1 MGIVGIFNII
11 TGVFLVLLFIIFIIS
26 VCTSK
31 MNDSILILLLTSILF
46 LGVFNIGFGVKS
58 FNDFKNTITPIEVYR
73 GNTELKIET
82 RLINGEIVSCDSI
95 VVLK

>member
-1 MGIVGIFNII
+1 MNE
-11 TGVFLVLLFIIFIIS
+11 S
-26 VCTSK
+26 V
-31 MNDSILILLLTSILF
+31 LILLLTSILF
-46 LGVFNIGFGVKS
+46 IGVFNIGFGVKS

-82 RLINGEIVSCDSI
+82 KLINGEVVSCDSI

>member
-1 MGIVGIFNII
+1 MGIVSILNII
-11 TGVFLVLLFIIFIIS
+11 TGVLLVLLFIIVIIS
-26 VCTSK
+26 FCTAK
-31 MNDSILILLLTSILF
+31 MNDSVLILLLTSILF

-82 RLINGEIVSCDSI
+82 RLINGEVVSCDSI

>member
-1 MGIVGIFNII
+1 MGIVSIFNII
-11 TGVFLVLLFIIFIIS
+11 TGVLLVLLFIIVIIS

-31 MNDSILILLLTSILF
+31 MNELILILLLTSILF

>member
-1 MGIVGIFNII
+1 MGIVSIFNII
-11 TGVFLVLLFIIFIIS
+11 TGVLLVLLFTIVIIS
-26 VCTSK
+26 VCTAK
-31 MNDSILILLLTSILF
+31 MNESVLILLLTSVLF

-73 GNTELKIET
+73 GKTELKIET
-82 RLINGEIVSCDSI
+82 RLINGEVVSCDSI

>member
-1 MGIVGIFNII
+1 MGIVSIFNII
-11 TGVFLVLLFIIFIIS
+11 TGVLLVLLFTIVIIS
-26 VCTSK
+26 VCTAK
-31 MNDSILILLLTSILF
+31 MNESVLILLLTSILF
-46 LGVFNIGFGVKS
+46 IGVFNIGFGVKS

-82 RLINGEIVSCDSI
+82 KLINGEVVSCDSI

>member
-1 MGIVGIFNII
+1 MGIVSIFNII
-11 TGVFLVLLFIIFIIS
+11 TGVLLVLLFTIVIIS

-31 MNDSILILLLTSILF
+31 MNESILILLLTSILF
-46 LGVFNIGFGVKS
+46 LGVFNIGYGVKS

-82 RLINGEIVSCDSI
+82 RLINGEVVSCDSI

>member
-1 MGIVGIFNII
+1 MGIVSIFNII
-11 TGVFLVLLFIIFIIS
+11 TGVLLVLLFIIVIIS

-31 MNDSILILLLTSILF
+31 MNESVLILLLTSVLF

-73 GNTELKIET
+73 GKTELKIET
-82 RLINGEIVSCDSI
+82 RLINGEVVSCDSI

>member
-1 MGIVGIFNII
+1 MGIVSILNII
-11 TGVFLVLLFIIFIIS
+11 TGVLLVLLFTIVIIS
-26 VCTSK
+26 VCTAK
-31 MNDSILILLLTSILF
+31 MNESVLILLLTSILF
-46 LGVFNIGFGVKS
+46 LGVFNIGFGIKS
-58 FNDFKNTITPIEVYR
+58 FNDFKNIITPIEVYR